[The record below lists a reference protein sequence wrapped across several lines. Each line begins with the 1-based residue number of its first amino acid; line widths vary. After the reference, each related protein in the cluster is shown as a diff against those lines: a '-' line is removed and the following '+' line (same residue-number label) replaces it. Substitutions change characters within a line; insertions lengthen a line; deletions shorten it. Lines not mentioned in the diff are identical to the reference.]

1 MISGKSFRTLLGLAL
16 ISLVAAPAPG
26 ESPVS
31 LGEILRPA
39 EQPRVMRFREE
50 KHLAILVQTLTS
62 RGVLRFVP
70 PDTLI
75 RELAGPSGVTYRIDG
90 SRLSVSK
97 GGQVIRQLDLQANP
111 QLAGFAL
118 SLRALLKA
126 DIQTLQQQFDL
137 RLTGNEGSWNLQLTP
152 RDALVSR
159 LIERISIA
167 GGKQQI
173 RMIDTYETGGDSS
186 HMILLPDE

>member
-1 MISGKSFRTLLGLAL
+1 LGLAL
-16 ISLVAAPAPG
+16 LSLAAVVAPG
-26 ESPVS
+26 GNPVS
-31 LGEILRPA
+31 LSEVLRPA
-39 EQPRVMRFREE
+39 EQPQVMRFKEA
-50 KHLAILVQTLTS
+50 KHLAILDQTLTS
-62 RGVLRFVP
+62 SGVLRFVP
-70 PDTLI
+70 PDTLT
-75 RELAGPSGVTYRIDG
+75 REMAGPSGMTYRIEG
-90 SRLSVSK
+90 SQLSVSK

-126 DIQTLQQQFDL
+126 DIQTLQQHYDIQ
-137 RLTGNEGSWNLQLTP
+137 LTGSEVSWKLQLTP
-152 RDALVSR
+152 RDDPVSR

-173 RMIDTYETGGDSS
+173 HMIDSYETGGDSS

>member
-1 MISGKSFRTLLGLAL
+1 M
-16 ISLVAAPAPG
+16 
-26 ESPVS
+26 
-31 LGEILRPA
+31 
-39 EQPRVMRFREE
+39 
-50 KHLAILVQTLTS
+50 
-62 RGVLRFVP
+62 
-70 PDTLI
+70 
-75 RELAGPSGVTYRIDG
+75 TYRIDG

-152 RDALVSR
+152 DTLVSR

-186 HMILLPDE
+186 HMILLPDD